1 MANKEKMN
9 ADAGELKDDKDKVKN
24 PEAEEIEAGNGK
36 AEGADKADD
45 TDKVDEANTDAEET
59 PKEDKSADDDMAN
72 K

>member
-36 AEGADKADD
+36 SGRRR
-45 TDKVDEANTDAEET
+45 
-59 PKEDKSADDDMAN
+59 
-72 K
+72 